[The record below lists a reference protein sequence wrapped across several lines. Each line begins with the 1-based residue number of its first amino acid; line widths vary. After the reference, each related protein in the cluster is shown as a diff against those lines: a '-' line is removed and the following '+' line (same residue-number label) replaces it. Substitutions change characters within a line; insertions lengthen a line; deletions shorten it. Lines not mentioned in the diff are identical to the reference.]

1 MSIQNVSSS
10 TAALNAQLAQ
20 QQQGASSLFNS
31 QSLPQLSTDQVQSLQ
46 QALQSDLQQALSGTT
61 GNTGGF
67 QTQLDNSV
75 SNSLSQ
81 AGFSQS
87 QIQTVIDKLN
97 GQGSNSNATSS
108 QGHHGHH
115 ARRVL
120 NGLVQSLE
128 SNATGQSSTSGS
140 AGSSSSGSGATSTAT
155 SLGTTLLNDLDDVS
169 STAAGQSLD
178 LLA

>member
-1 MSIQNVSSS
+1 MSIQNISSS

-20 QQQGASSLFNS
+20 QQQGTSSSFDT

-46 QALQSDLQQALSGTT
+46 QALQTDLQQALSGAA
-61 GNTGGF
+61 GNPAGY

-75 SNSLSQ
+75 TNTLSQ

-87 QIQTVIDKLN
+87 QIQTIVDKLN
-97 GQGSNSNATSS
+97 DQGTNGNAAS

-120 NGLVQSLE
+120 NGLVQALE

-140 AGSSSSGSGATSTAT
+140 AGSSSTGSGATSNATA
-155 SLGTTLLNDLDDVS
+155 SGSTLLEEIENAS
-169 STAAGQSLD
+169 STGAGQSLD
-178 LLA
+178 MLA